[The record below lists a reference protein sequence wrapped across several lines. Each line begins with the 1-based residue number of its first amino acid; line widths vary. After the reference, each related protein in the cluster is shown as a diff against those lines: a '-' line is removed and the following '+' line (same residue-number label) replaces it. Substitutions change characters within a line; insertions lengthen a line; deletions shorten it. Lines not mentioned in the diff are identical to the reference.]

1 MYVYLLKNGRN
12 GQIISACDQEDNAG
26 TLKANLIKTGEYD
39 VITVEEVEVN
49 QDYIEPL
56 SIVRIRGNIKPQG
69 PVFDVFAYNPDSAVE
84 DTLIF
89 NVAGNNISFNGY
101 VNLTQAEKQ
110 LADVDALKQ
119 RIGKWVSQELQ
130 TRLMN
135 DNPI

>member
-12 GQIISACDQEDNAG
+12 GQIIDACDQKDNAG
-26 TLKANLIKTGEYD
+26 TLKANLLKTGEYD
-39 VITVEEVEVN
+39 VITIEEVKVS

-56 SIVRIRGNIKPQG
+56 SIVRIRGNIKSQG
-69 PVFDVFAYNPDSAVE
+69 PVFDIFAYNPDAVVE

-101 VNLTQAEKQ
+101 VNLTQTEKQ

-119 RIGKWVSQELQ
+119 RIGKWVSEQLQ
-130 TRLMN
+130 IRLMN
-135 DNPI
+135 DNPM

>member
-12 GQIISACDQEDNAG
+12 GQIIDACDQEDNAG
-26 TLKANLIKTGEYD
+26 TLKANLIKTGQYD
-39 VITVEEVEVN
+39 VINVEEVEVN

-56 SIVRIRGNIKPQG
+56 AVVRIRGTIKPQG
-69 PVFDVFAYNPDSAVE
+69 PVFEVFAYNPQGLID
-84 DTLIF
+84 DTLTF

-101 VNLTQAEKQ
+101 VNLTQTEKQ

-135 DNPI
+135 DNPM